1 MKKLQ
6 EFEKNSMILFVLLM
20 GANVCNYL
28 FQIIIGNLM
37 SVTDYGVVNT
47 MLGVV
52 GVLSIP
58 TTIITMICARYIALY
73 NTNKDMDGIM
83 STLKFLLKFVILVSF
98 LLFFAGMASIKKIS
112 YILGLD
118 TNVYIFGS
126 LCIAVVNLFFSVT
139 SGSLQGLKLFLPYG
153 IQTIMVAAGK
163 LLLSIGLIVIGWR
176 VYGVLFAI
184 FSGTVLSILY
194 GVNCVK
200 KYIGDVAYDKNQQID
215 IREFLKYAVAAI
227 VAQGCVIAIT
237 NGDVLLVKIYFS
249 DVETGIYSSASVIG
263 KIAMYVSTAVV
274 AALFPLVV
282 EKNQKGEDTFP
293 LFKKALFYGGGIS
306 VVSGIGMSL
315 LGKYVISILFG
326 ERYQDA
332 VRYLP
337 YVCMFV
343 VPLTFVTILM
353 NYVLAMNKIKLFGIS
368 IAFGLVG
375 IINLSLVMHEEVAY
389 LMMLC
394 GIVLSAVFICNIIW
408 LMKDKKRR

>member
-58 TTIITMICARYIALY
+58 STIITMICARYIALY

-139 SGSLQGLKLFLPYG
+139 SGSLQ
-153 IQTIMVAAGK
+153 
-163 LLLSIGLIVIGWR
+163 
-176 VYGVLFAI
+176 
-184 FSGTVLSILY
+184 
-194 GVNCVK
+194 
-200 KYIGDVAYDKNQQID
+200 
-215 IREFLKYAVAAI
+215 
-227 VAQGCVIAIT
+227 
-237 NGDVLLVKIYFS
+237 
-249 DVETGIYSSASVIG
+249 
-263 KIAMYVSTAVV
+263 
-274 AALFPLVV
+274 
-282 EKNQKGEDTFP
+282 
-293 LFKKALFYGGGIS
+293 
-306 VVSGIGMSL
+306 
-315 LGKYVISILFG
+315 
-326 ERYQDA
+326 
-332 VRYLP
+332 
-337 YVCMFV
+337 
-343 VPLTFVTILM
+343 
-353 NYVLAMNKIKLFGIS
+353 
-368 IAFGLVG
+368 
-375 IINLSLVMHEEVAY
+375 
-389 LMMLC
+389 
-394 GIVLSAVFICNIIW
+394 
-408 LMKDKKRR
+408 

>member
-1 MKKLQ
+1 M
-6 EFEKNSMILFVLLM
+6 
-20 GANVCNYL
+20 
-28 FQIIIGNLM
+28 
-37 SVTDYGVVNT
+37 
-47 MLGVV
+47 
-52 GVLSIP
+52 
-58 TTIITMICARYIALY
+58 
-73 NTNKDMDGIM
+73 
-83 STLKFLLKFVILVSF
+83 
-98 LLFFAGMASIKKIS
+98 
-112 YILGLD
+112 
-118 TNVYIFGS
+118 
-126 LCIAVVNLFFSVT
+126 
-139 SGSLQGLKLFLPYG
+139 
-153 IQTIMVAAGK
+153 
-163 LLLSIGLIVIGWR
+163 
-176 VYGVLFAI
+176 
-184 FSGTVLSILY
+184 
-194 GVNCVK
+194 
-200 KYIGDVAYDKNQQID
+200 
-215 IREFLKYAVAAI
+215 KYAVAAI

-274 AALFPLVV
+274 AALFPLVIK
-282 EKNQKGEDTFP
+282 KNQKGEDTFP

-353 NYVLAMNKIKLFGIS
+353 NYVLAINKIKLFGIS

>member
-1 MKKLQ
+1 MAVAKEQIRQIISENNISSVADVYTLLKDSFKDILQ
-6 EFEKNSMILFVLLM
+6 ELM
-20 GANVCNYL
+20 EAEL
-28 FQIIIGNLM
+28 DA
-37 SVTDYGVVNT
+37 T
-47 MLGVV
+47 LG
-52 GVLSIP
+52 
-58 TTIITMICARYIALY
+58 Y
-73 NTNKDMDGIM
+73 
-83 STLKFLLKFVILVSF
+83 
-98 LLFFAGMASIKKIS
+98 
-112 YILGLD
+112 
-118 TNVYIFGS
+118 
-126 LCIAVVNLFFSVT
+126 
-139 SGSLQGLKLFLPYG
+139 
-153 IQTIMVAAGK
+153 
-163 LLLSIGLIVIGWR
+163 
-176 VYGVLFAI
+176 
-184 FSGTVLSILY
+184 
-194 GVNCVK
+194 
-200 KYIGDVAYDKNQQID
+200 
-215 IREFLKYAVAAI
+215 
-227 VAQGCVIAIT
+227 
-237 NGDVLLVKIYFS
+237 
-249 DVETGIYSSASVIG
+249 
-263 KIAMYVSTAVV
+263 
-274 AALFPLVV
+274 

-353 NYVLAMNKIKLFGIS
+353 NYVLAINKIKLFGIS